1 MRTSRAMAFCL
12 PCKRYAD
19 FTTFDDAT
27 LQATTQMNSN
37 PTHDH
42 ASRRD
47 QGEAAADVFRKT
59 PEQAFRQMLRVDR
72 PRRSV
77 GGKHPPAKLAA
88 QLQRRLTDGQL
99 LVAPQGNR
107 SRGYRI
113 AKRLFDLAGAA
124 ALLLLLSPLLLAA
137 LAVLVVTTRGRP
149 IFIQRRVGYLG
160 RTFPMLKFRTMRLD
174 ADRLQHLVA
183 NEQVGPIFKARRDP
197 RITRIGRVLR
207 KTSIDE
213 MPQLI
218 NVLLGHMS
226 LVGPRPPV
234 PKEVVHYELWQL
246 RRLAIKPGLTC
257 LWQVSGRSEIG
268 FEDWV
273 RMDVWY
279 AQNQHLSTD
288 IKLLALTPWSVIT
301 CRGAY

>member
-1 MRTSRAMAFCL
+1 
-12 PCKRYAD
+12 
-19 FTTFDDAT
+19 
-27 LQATTQMNSN
+27 MNSN
-37 PTHDH
+37 STCDH
-42 ASRRD
+42 ARR
-47 QGEAAADVFRKT
+47 GERREAAAEVFRKT
-59 PEQAFRQMLRVDR
+59 PEQAFREMIRVDR
-72 PRRSV
+72 PQRTV
-77 GGKHPPAKLAA
+77 GRERAPAELAA
-88 QLQRRLTDGQL
+88 QLQRRLTDGRL

-124 ALLLLLSPLLLAA
+124 ALLVLLSPLLLTS

-149 IFIQRRVGYLG
+149 FFVQRRVGYLG

-174 ADRLQHLVA
+174 ADRLQHLIA
-183 NEQVGPIFKARRDP
+183 NEQDGPIFKARRDP
-197 RITRIGRVLR
+197 RITRFGRVLR

-213 MPQLI
+213 LPQLI

-234 PKEVVHYELWQL
+234 PKEVVRYELWQL
-246 RRLAIKPGLTC
+246 RRLAIQPGLTC

-279 AQNQHLSTD
+279 ARNQQFSTD
-288 IKLLALTPWSVIT
+288 LKLLALTPWSVIT